1 MSKAKLASPA
11 AMTSLLP
18 ESVEGLHTLIVQ
30 HQDKLSARLKVVAAW
45 LVEHPQQVPLSTLA
59 EIATEAGVHASTLVR
74 FANYFGFDGFSG
86 IQKLYKS
93 QLMEH
98 PRNYRERIS
107 QLKQRKDNHADN
119 TPDKLK
125 PARLLEEFTEGNLL
139 ALELLRQQ
147 TLAATLEAAVQTLD
161 MAGEVFL
168 CGLRRMY
175 PVATYFHYTLSH
187 LDVRCHLIDGN
198 GGMEKEQIS
207 WAGKNSALIAI
218 TFTPYAP
225 TTAEVVRIAAE
236 QGCKIILI
244 TDSELCPMA
253 TLADHLFV
261 VREAEVRAF
270 RAINSTLCL
279 AQTLCVA
286 LGYERQVALEMEP
299 SP

>member
-1 MSKAKLASPA
+1 MSKAKPASA
-11 AMTSLLP
+11 AEVTQLVPDNVESL
-18 ESVEGLHTLIVQ
+18 HALIVQ

-45 LVEHPQQVPLSTLA
+45 MVEHPQQVPLSTLA
-59 EIATEAGVHASTLVR
+59 EIATAAGVHASTLVR

-86 IQKLYKS
+86 LQKLYKS

-107 QLKQRKDNHADN
+107 QLKQKQDRKTHSDV
-119 TPDKLK
+119 PEK
-125 PARLLEEFTEGNLL
+125 PGRLLEEFTEGNLL

-147 TLAATLEAAVQTLD
+147 TQADTLEAAVQTLNKAD
-161 MAGEVFL
+161 EVFL

-187 LDVRCHLIDGN
+187 LDVRCHLVDGN
-198 GGMEKEQIS
+198 GGMEQAQIA
-207 WAGKNSALIAI
+207 WAGENSVLIAI

-225 TTAEVVRIAAE
+225 VTAEVVRAAAE

-244 TDSELCPMA
+244 TDSELCP
-253 TLADHLFV
+253 LANLAEHLFV
-261 VREAEVRAF
+261 VREAEVRTF
-270 RAINSTLCL
+270 RSLNSTLCL

-286 LGYERQVALEMEP
+286 LGYARQADLDK
-299 SP
+299 

>member
-1 MSKAKLASPA
+1 MSKAKPA
-11 AMTSLLP
+11 GTAVSQILP
-18 ESVEGLHTLIVQ
+18 DSVESLQALIVQ

-86 IQKLYKS
+86 MQKLYKS

-107 QLKQRKDNHADN
+107 QLKQRQGSSAGDA
-119 TPDKLK
+119 PEK
-125 PARLLEEFTEGNLL
+125 PVSLLEEFTEGNLL

-147 TLAATLEAAVQTLD
+147 TKPETLDAAVQTLNSVD
-161 MAGEVFL
+161 EVFL

-198 GGMEKEQIS
+198 GGTEKEQVG
-207 WAGKNSALIAI
+207 WAGENSALIAI
-218 TFTPYAP
+218 TFNPY
-225 TTAEVVRIAAE
+225 TTVTAEVVSAAAE
-236 QGCKIILI
+236 QGCKVILI
-244 TDSELCPMA
+244 TDSELCP
-253 TLADHLFV
+253 LANLAEHLFV
-261 VREAEVRAF
+261 VREAEVRTF
-270 RAINSTLCL
+270 RSLNSTLCL

-286 LGYERQVALEMEP
+286 LGYQRQAYID
-299 SP
+299 

>member
-1 MSKAKLASPA
+1 MSKAKA
-11 AMTSLLP
+11 ANTAVPQILP
-18 ESVEGLHTLIVQ
+18 DSVESLHTLIVQ

-86 IQKLYKS
+86 LQKLYKS

-107 QLKQRKDNHADN
+107 QLKQRQGSSASD
-119 TPDKLK
+119 TPEK
-125 PARLLEEFTEGNLL
+125 PVRLLEEFTEGNLL

-147 TLAATLEAAVQTLD
+147 TRPEVLDAAVQTLNAVD
-161 MAGEVFL
+161 EVFL

-207 WAGKNSALIAI
+207 WAGENSALIAI
-218 TFTPYAP
+218 TFNPYTPV
-225 TTAEVVRIAAE
+225 TAEVVHAAAE

-244 TDSELCPMA
+244 TDSELCPLA
-253 TLADHLFV
+253 GLADHLFV

-270 RAINSTLCL
+270 RSLNSTLCL

-286 LGYERQVALEMEP
+286 LGYERQLELDQ
-299 SP
+299 